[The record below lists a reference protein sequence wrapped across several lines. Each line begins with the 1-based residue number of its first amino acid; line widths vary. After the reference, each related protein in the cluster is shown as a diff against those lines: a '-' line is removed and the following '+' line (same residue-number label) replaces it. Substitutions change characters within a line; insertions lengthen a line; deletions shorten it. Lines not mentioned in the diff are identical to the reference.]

1 MRVNKKKLA
10 FGSAVALVLLVI
22 IGAIAGSPSKKHHI
36 ATTTNAS
43 AATPPTTAST
53 SQPAST
59 SAPSTQATTTTAAPP
74 KPKLEPYRRPASFYI
89 DVTASVAGEHIQVGG
104 TTNLPDDTILTLS
117 AERGFEQTHDAERV
131 DFLGL
136 NGPTQADVPVH
147 AGHFSGELS
156 AQEHALSAIMQGDPG
171 GPVATVDPDADV
183 CEVLYTGRDEAVNG
197 PWRQPSQ
204 VRADLGTYGRFLRGS
219 PGVGTFGSLT
229 KHPSLY
235 ILATT
240 RVPLDPSALVSA
252 LAAQQ
257 TLTPQVAALPNLC
270 GA

>member
-1 MRVNKKKLA
+1 MNKKKLVR
-10 FGSAVALVLLVI
+10 GSAVAVVLLVI
-22 IGAIAGSPSKKHHI
+22 IGAIAGCSNKNHA

-43 AATPPTTAST
+43 AATATTTT
-53 SQPAST
+53 SAPQPATTST
-59 SAPSTQATTTTAAPP
+59 PSTQATTTAAAPP
-74 KPKLEPYRRPASFYI
+74 KLKPYRRPASFHI
-89 DVTASVAGEHIQVGG
+89 DVTASVAGQHIEVGG
-104 TTNLPDDTILTLS
+104 TTNLPDGTVLTLN
-117 AERGFEQTHDAERV
+117 AERDFKQTHDAERV

-136 NGPTQADVPVH
+136 NGPTQASVPVH
-147 AGHFSGELS
+147 GGHFSGELS
-156 AQEHALSAIMQGDPG
+156 AQEHSLAAIMQGDPG

-183 CEVLYTGRDEAVNG
+183 CVVLYTGRDEAVNG
-197 PWRQPSQ
+197 PWRQPPQ
-204 VRADLGTYGRFLRGS
+204 VRADLGTYGEFLRGS

-257 TLTPQVAALPNLC
+257 TLTPQVAALPNIC
-270 GA
+270 SA

>member
-1 MRVNKKKLA
+1 MRMNKKKLVR
-10 FGSAVALVLLVI
+10 GSAVALVLLVI

-36 ATTTNAS
+36 ATTTYAT

-53 SQPAST
+53 RQPAPT
-59 SAPSTQATTTTAAPP
+59 SAPSTQATTTAAAPP
-74 KPKLEPYRRPASFYI
+74 KLKPYRRPASFYI
-89 DVTASVAGEHIQVGG
+89 DVTASVAGQHIQVGG
-104 TTNLPDDTILTLS
+104 TTNLPDGTSLTLN
-117 AERGFEQTHDAERV
+117 AERDFKQTHDAERV

-136 NGPTQADVPVH
+136 NGPTQANVPVH

-156 AQEHALSAIMQGDPG
+156 AQEHDLSAIMQGDPG

-183 CEVLYTGRDEAVNG
+183 CVVLYTGRDEAVNG
-197 PWRQPSQ
+197 PWRQPPQ
-204 VRADLGTYGRFLRGS
+204 VRADLGTYGEFLRGS

-240 RVPLDPSALVSA
+240 RVPLDPSAIVSA

-257 TLTPQVAALPNLC
+257 TLTPQVAALPNIC
-270 GA
+270 SA